1 MATAKETILIKAK
14 GLLGITDTTKDD
26 ILNFYIDLIVQMIL
40 DYCNREDF
48 PDELIPFATSKVVA
62 SYQSDNGGAT
72 ETGGKRTVRKL
83 KSGDVSF
90 EFAGDDVNRG
100 FANVAV
106 GELSA
111 GEKSQL
117 ATHRRLGFQ

>member
-1 MATAKETILIKAK
+1 MATAKETILTKAK
-14 GLLGITDTTKDD
+14 TLLGIEGETKDE
-26 ILNFYIDLIVQMIL
+26 ILNFYIDLIVQMIV

-72 ETGGKRTVRKL
+72 ETGGKRTVKKL

-117 ATHRRLGFQ
+117 GTHRRLGFQ